1 MLFWFFVLHGIR
13 FYTAGRFFFKPAAA
27 RIALP
32 PPKGG
37 PPMGQPRRT
46 TTILYL
52 ALLLAALQ
60 LLRAG
65 LLQLLFLWV
74 PHTYAASD
82 LASML
87 LFFALSGLLVALSRR
102 RVPFRILPARAGALE
117 LGAAALFALLL
128 VSGPL
133 LAGGYNTADLVQLV
147 YGCIATPIFEELLFR
162 GLVWNA
168 LSRVFKSGWVLLS
181 GLYPAVWPVAFGLC
195 RQPCVSGAY
204 GACRCFILES
214 DGRPCIWPAA
224 GGCAAVAQRLLF
236 LHAAARGAKRIWS
249 LMLRAL

>member
-1 MLFWFFVLHGIR
+1 MS
-13 FYTAGRFFFKPAAA
+13 
-27 RIALP
+27 
-32 PPKGG
+32 
-37 PPMGQPRRT
+37 QPRRT

-87 LFFALSGLLVALSRR
+87 LFFALIGVLVALSRR

-117 LGAAALFALLL
+117 LGAAVLFALLL

-147 YGCIATPIFEELLFR
+147 YGCIATPIFEELLFH
-162 GLVWNA
+162 GLVWHA
-168 LSRVFKSGWVLLS
+168 LSRVFKSGWVCYLVSTLLF
-181 GLYPAVWPVAFGLC
+181 GLWHLGYADNLAFRVHTGLADVLFWKVMVGLAFGL
-195 RQPCVSGAY
+195 VLGAVRLWHKDCY
-204 GACRCFILES
+204 FCMLLHGALNVF
-214 DGRPCIWPAA
+214 GR
-224 GGCAAVAQRLLF
+224 
-236 LHAAARGAKRIWS
+236 
-249 LMLRAL
+249 